1 MSALFADSLQLL
13 NNDLTP
19 HWVWNQSSKDRDY
32 EQDATGHRLDRLD
45 LYLAA
50 PVA

>member
-1 MSALFADSLQLL
+1 MSVLFADSLQPL
-13 NNDLTP
+13 NSDLTP
-19 HWVWNQSSKDRDY
+19 HWAWNQSSKDRDY
-32 EQDATGHRLDRLD
+32 EQDATSNRLDRLD